1 MMDLTLTRT
10 DYAQIGMTCKRS
22 MRIISANQTTKKKS
36 KFLDKVVCGGNDGA
50 VLCFGRKSDETQ
62 VIFKTAP
69 GPKIVCI
76 CLGGA
81 LGMVQ
86 DKIFCA
92 YENCVKGYTKKGK
105 QFLAFDSNMIEPISC
120 MYIYGVEM
128 FLCGERN
135 FTHFHDCVDANA
147 YLCDDQINDVL
158 CLPVVEGSW
167 IGRGITPIIACSDK
181 TIKIIEGSKL
191 SYEIGLSDI
200 PNVLHLFMNDG
211 GFNKQKVLYGTK
223 DGHLGLVDLSPEN
236 GTLMWEILTK
246 STSAITCIHCYPMTN
261 GPTPNIIIGKE
272 DGLIEI
278 YTVDNTDNAT
288 FFKSYQCEDCV
299 LNVQCGRVSS
309 PDFDEI
315 VISTHLGWVFALTTE
330 PITKSNSTVALSPQ
344 IEVKVQQLRNEIE
357 KLQEKIGKERQRY
370 DEKTVTKD
378 VVPVSIPHFI
388 VHDQFKLDKEAICH
402 SLIIELMIPIDFIL
416 LQSDITIE
424 LLDVE
429 RNAAIISITPSDET
443 SKNALL
449 ATYRCQAN
457 TTRIEIK
464 IRSSEGQY
472 GYLQAY
478 ICPKI
483 YPKTCQVRNYEI
495 KPLSLYQH
503 VHQFDS
509 SRPMNVLKLTGNF
522 SIAEAHH
529 WLNLLVS
536 EIPDRT
542 PPQDS
547 ITYNFSSILIDTQ
560 MQATYSR
567 GSAVF
572 YSDNISTIAIIHDV
586 LSKEVTKRQ
595 VRVDIQYDLNEQ
607 SVLHV
612 LQLLHPKLDHHA
624 SLTKKLELCRALKE
638 LADNVDDL
646 TYLSADTKQIMHS
659 FDELHK
665 EMASSRMHFDRLTN
679 ITVNL
684 YIDRERMDGRNGK
697 PKVNEILEIIANYD
711 RNKLLQFFTANRFNI
726 PNF

>member
-1 MMDLTLTRT
+1 MDLTLTRV
-10 DYAQIGMTCKRS
+10 DYAQIGVTCKRS
-22 MRIISANQTTKKKS
+22 MRIIPANQSTKRKS
-36 KFLDKVVCGGNDGA
+36 KFLDKVVCSGQNGII
-50 VLCFGRKSDETQ
+50 LCFGRKDDETQ
-62 VIFKTAP
+62 VIFKTAS
-69 GPKIVCI
+69 GPKVVCI

-92 YENCVKGYTKKGK
+92 YEDHVKGYTKKGK

-120 MYIYGVEM
+120 MYIYGIEM

-135 FTHFHDCVDANA
+135 FNHFHDCVDANA

-181 TIKIIEGSKL
+181 TIKIINGSKL
-191 SYEIGLSDI
+191 CYEIGLSDI

-236 GTLMWEILTK
+236 GTLLWEISTN

-278 YTVDNTDNAT
+278 YMIDNTDKAT
-288 FFKSYQCEDCV
+288 FCKSYQCEDCV
-299 LNVQCGRVSS
+299 LSVQCGRVSS

-315 VISTHLGWVFALTTE
+315 VVCTHLGWVFALTTE
-330 PITKSNSTVALSPQ
+330 PKTKSNSTVALSPNVK
-344 IEVKVQQLRNEIE
+344 VKVQQLRNEIE
-357 KLQEKIGKERQRY
+357 KLQERIEKERQRY
-370 DEKTVTKD
+370 NKITMSKD
-378 VVPVSIPHFI
+378 SVPVSIPHFI
-388 VHDQFKLDKEAICH
+388 INDQFKLDKKAICY
-402 SLIIELMIPIDFIL
+402 SLIIELIIPIDFIL
-416 LQSDITIE
+416 LQSDVAME

-429 RNAAIISITPSDET
+429 RNAAIISITPPDGT
-443 SKNALL
+443 SKNELL
-449 ATYRCQAN
+449 ATYRCQAS

-464 IRSSEGQY
+464 MRSLEGQY

-495 KPLSLYQH
+495 KPLSLYQR

-529 WLNLLVS
+529 WLSLLIL

-542 PPQDS
+542 PAQDS

-572 YSDNISTIAIIHDV
+572 CSDNISTIAIIRDV

-607 SVLHV
+607 SIFHV

-624 SLTKKLELCRALKE
+624 SLTKKLELSRALKE

-646 TYLSADTKQIMHS
+646 SYLSADTKQIMES

-665 EMASSRMHFDRLTN
+665 EMASCRMHFDRLTT
-679 ITVNL
+679 IIVNL
-684 YIDRERMDGRNGK
+684 YIDRERMAGRNGK
-697 PKVNEILEIIANYD
+697 SKVDELLDIIANYD
-711 RNKLLQFFTANRFNI
+711 RNKLLQFFTTKI
-726 PNF
+726 